1 MSKQPVIATKAPP
14 MKTLRVLAL
23 ALAMT
28 LHAQDLAPEL
38 APLTAKYR
46 ADLAA
51 FNAQKASAVV
61 RAQQPYVFALDGA
74 EKSATSAGNLG
85 AVAAITK
92 EREALKDGTM
102 DAAFPEDLPKALQA
116 PRKACLDAMARV
128 GADLEP
134 RRKTINAAYLQA
146 LSSLQTKAVA
156 NRDLAEQIAAEK
168 EKLLA
173 SADDESVDAT
183 KKQIVTL
190 LTSKEWIHKGQYR
203 YKFTKDGRYQF
214 EDKKGRFEIDGK
226 KGVVSLNWDSG
237 IRETLQFD
245 KTTRKFTHSAGG
257 DYVPVRK

>member
-1 MSKQPVIATKAPP
+1 
-14 MKTLRVLAL
+14 MKTFVAVLAL
-23 ALAMT
+23 AFVVP

-38 APLTAKYR
+38 QPLAAKHK

-51 FNAQKASAVV
+51 FNAQKAAAMT

-74 EKSATSAGNLG
+74 ERTATSAGNIDT
-85 AVAAITK
+85 VAAITK
-92 EREALKDGTM
+92 EREALKDGAM
-102 DAAFPEDLPKALQA
+102 DAVFPGGLPKALQA
-116 PRKACLDAMARV
+116 PRKTYLDAMARV
-128 GADLEP
+128 AADLEP
-134 RRKTINAAYLQA
+134 RRKTINAAYLQGLA
-146 LSSLQTKAVA
+146 SLQAKAEGKP
-156 NRDLAEQIAAEK
+156 DLAAQIAAEK

-173 SADDESVDAT
+173 GADDESVDAT

-237 IRETLQFD
+237 VRESLQFD